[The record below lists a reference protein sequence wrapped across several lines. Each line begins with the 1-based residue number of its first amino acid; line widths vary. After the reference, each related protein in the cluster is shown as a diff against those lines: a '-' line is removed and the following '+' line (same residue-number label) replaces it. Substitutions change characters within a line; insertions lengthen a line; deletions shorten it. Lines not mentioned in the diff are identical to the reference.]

1 MHATSP
7 RFHRIARAI
16 MLALF
21 AQAVP
26 VAALAADPA
35 ASAELEGD
43 QGSPTQLDTITVTA
57 EHRAAPITEVPI
69 AIDAFDGELLRRRGT
84 TRIADLA
91 RYSPGLDVHGP
102 FGENGY
108 PAITLRGMNAD
119 NLSELASQSVAVYA
133 DNVYLSTAPL
143 LGSQMF
149 DVERI
154 EVLKGPQG
162 TLYGRNSIGGA
173 LNIHSAAP
181 TFYPDGY
188 ARVEAGSY
196 RRFGFEGAYGG
207 PLNEALAYRVATK
220 LVRQFGGPF
229 TDAQSGHDVGKVKF
243 GYLRGQM
250 LYSPDESLSILV
262 NLHGGVDRSDT
273 WPFHQVAAWIPGT
286 NTMCPAFVE
295 GKIDAANTQCVDFTG
310 YRSNSRDHY
319 RANLS
324 LYGHNDNK
332 NYGGSVKIDADLGS
346 ARLTSVTGYEWMR
359 TSAGYDEDAG
369 PRPVI
374 DTIRASQIWQVSEEL
389 RLASNSDGPLDW
401 ITGVYASHD
410 RLSGSPIFISDQTD
424 WFGGSTADTS
434 RLKTTTWGVFGQ
446 TDYALSERL
455 KLTAGA
461 RYSDIRRDYRYLE
474 QWITS
479 AGTADVFAGESS
491 LHQRN
496 WSGKL
501 GLSYKAAA
509 DTLVYA
515 NISRG
520 FNAGTYSAYF
530 ITSPQSLQPADAET
544 VTAYEVGFKSTL
556 LDRRLQLNGA
566 VYYNDWDDI
575 QISAVE
581 NRAGIEASYLING
594 EGADIYGAELEAV
607 FKPTRAWNLIL
618 GVAYL
623 HSELRELN
631 ILNLTGDLVNAEGRP
646 LPNSPKWQANGAISH
661 DKDVGRYR
669 LTTALDSKWEDTI
682 YRDLLG
688 TQILRSKPHAVTN
701 FSLTLAEDARGWE
714 VQAYVRNLMDRRY
727 VTEAYQVVSAGMAG
741 LTWSMP
747 RTFGVSF
754 TKRL

>member
-1 MHATSP
+1 MYDTRL
-7 RFHRIARAI
+7 RFHRIAHSIA
-16 MLALF
+16 LALLL
-21 AQAVP
+21 P
-26 VAALAADPA
+26 STPLLALAADANLDVQDGPA
-35 ASAELEGD
+35 
-43 QGSPTQLDTITVTA
+43 SPTQLDTITVTA
-57 EHRAAPITEVPI
+57 EHRSAPITEVPI
-69 AIDAFDGELLRRRGT
+69 AIDAFDGAEMRRRGA

-91 RYSPGLDVHGP
+91 RYSTGLDIHGP

-143 LGSQMF
+143 LGAQMF
-149 DVERI
+149 DIDRI

-173 LNIHSAAP
+173 MNIHSAAP
-181 TFYPDGY
+181 TFYQDGY

-196 RRFGFEGAYGG
+196 RRFGFEGAYGA
-207 PLNEALAYRVATK
+207 PLNDALAYRVASK
-220 LVRQFGGPF
+220 LVRQLGGPF
-229 TDAQSGHDVGKVKF
+229 TAAQTGKDVGKVKF
-243 GYLRGQM
+243 GYVRGQM

-262 NLHGGVDRSDT
+262 NLHGGADRSDT

-286 NTMCPAFVE
+286 RTMCPAFVE

-310 YRSNSRDHY
+310 YRSNSHDHY

-332 NYGGSVKIDADLGS
+332 NYGGSVKVDADVGG

-369 PRPVI
+369 PAPVI
-374 DTIRASQIWQVSEEL
+374 DTIRASQIWQVSQEL
-389 RLASNSDGPLDW
+389 RLASNSDGALDW
-401 ITGVYASHD
+401 ITGVYGSHD
-410 RLSGSPIFISDQTD
+410 RLSGGPIFISDQTD
-424 WFGGSTADTS
+424 WFGGSTADHS
-434 RLKTTTWGVFGQ
+434 GLKTTTWGVFGQ
-446 TDYALSERL
+446 TDYAFTERL
-455 KLTAGA
+455 KLTAGL
-461 RYSDIRRDYRYLE
+461 RYSDIQRDYRYLE
-474 QWITS
+474 QWITPAS
-479 AGTADVFAGESS
+479 TATVFQGTSS

-501 GLSYKAAA
+501 GLAYKAAP
-509 DTLVYA
+509 DTLLYA

-544 VTAYEVGFKSTL
+544 VTAYEIGFKSTL

-566 VYYNDWDDI
+566 LFYNDWNDI

-594 EGADIYGAELEAV
+594 EGADIYGAEFDAV
-607 FKPTRAWNLIL
+607 FKPTRDWNLQL
-618 GVAYL
+618 GIAYL
-623 HSELRELN
+623 DSELRGLN
-631 ILNLTGDLVNAEGRP
+631 ILNLTGDLVNAKGRP
-646 LPNSPKWQANGAISH
+646 LPNSPRWQANGAISH
-661 DKDVGRYR
+661 DKDIGAYR

-688 TQILRSKPHAVTN
+688 TNMLRSKPHAISN
-701 FSLTLAEDARGWE
+701 FSLTLADDVRGWE
-714 VQAYVRNLMDRRY
+714 VQGYVRNLTDKHY

-741 LTWSMP
+741 LTWNMP

>member
-1 MHATSP
+1 MSP
-7 RFHRIARAI
+7 QVPHPRRHSHCIA
-16 MLALF
+16 LALTICLPLI
-21 AQAVP
+21 AQA
-26 VAALAADPA
+26 ADALDNQATP
-35 ASAELEGD
+35 S
-43 QGSPTQLDTITVTA
+43 SPTQLDTITVTA
-57 EHRAAPITEVPI
+57 EHRAAPVTEVPI

-119 NLSELASQSVAVYA
+119 NLSELAAQSVAVYT
-133 DNVYLSTAPL
+133 DHVYLSTAPL
-143 LGSQMF
+143 LGTQMF
-149 DVERI
+149 DIDRI

-173 LNIHSAAP
+173 LNIHSALP
-181 TFYPDGY
+181 TFYRDGY
-188 ARVEAGSY
+188 ARIEASRY

-207 PLNEALAYRVATK
+207 PLNDALAYRLATK
-220 LVRQFGGPF
+220 LVRQWGGPF
-229 TDAQSGHDVGKVKF
+229 TDAKTGRDVGRVKLGQF
-243 GYLRGQM
+243 RGQM

-273 WPFHQVAAWIPGT
+273 WPFHQVAAWIPGS
-286 NTMCPAFVE
+286 NTLCPAFIE

-310 YRSNSRDHY
+310 YRSDSRDHY

-332 NYGGSVKIDADLGS
+332 NYGGSIKVDADLGT

-369 PRPVI
+369 PAPVI

-389 RLASNSDGPLDW
+389 RLASTTDGPLDW
-401 ITGVYASHD
+401 ITGIYASHD
-410 RLSGSPIFISDQTD
+410 RLRGGPIFISDQTA
-424 WFGGSTADTS
+424 WFGGSTADHS
-434 RLKTTTWGVFGQ
+434 RLKTSTWGVFGQ
-446 TDYALSERL
+446 IDRALNERL
-455 KLTAGA
+455 KFTAGA

-474 QWITS
+474 QWITAS
-479 AGTADVFAGESS
+479 STTDVFAGTSS

-501 GLSYKAAA
+501 GLSFKATP
-509 DTLVYA
+509 DTLLYA
-515 NISRG
+515 HLSRG

-530 ITSPQSLQPADAET
+530 LTSPQSLQPTAAET
-544 VTAYEVGFKSTL
+544 VLAYEVGFKSTL

-566 VYYNDWDDI
+566 LFYNDWDDI

-581 NRAGIEASYLING
+581 NRAGIEASYLMNG
-594 EGADIYGAELEAV
+594 EGADLYGAELEAT
-607 FKPTRAWNLIL
+607 FQPTPHWNLIV

-631 ILNLTGDLVNAEGRP
+631 ILDLTGNLVNVEGRP

-661 DKDVGRYR
+661 DRDIGRHR
-669 LTTALDSKWEDTI
+669 LTTALDSKWEDSI
-682 YRDLLG
+682 DRDLLG
-688 TQILRSKPHAVTN
+688 TRIIRSKPHAITN
-701 FSLTLAEDARGWE
+701 FSLTLADDARGWE
-714 VQAYVRNLMDRRY
+714 VQAYVRNLTDKHY
-727 VTEAYQVVSAGMAG
+727 LTEAYQVVSAGMAG
-741 LTWSMP
+741 LTWNMP
-747 RTFGVSF
+747 RTYGVNV